1 MVMKKICMSL
11 FFLLFSG
18 AMVAQ
23 DGLFMGLG
31 VGAAFPLGENQQAGV
46 MLNPV
51 SVSLQL
57 GHEGSFLGLTAGFLI
72 ASKSQYPVHYQ
83 RDTGEKKYI
92 YDYTKGTFSSAPLY
106 EHFTSEKNSLSG
118 VFVLLEYTHPFWE
131 NEQYHLGGLVS
142 IGGCGVSFTPK
153 DEGLKDRKDL
163 DKNEKTRMVFAL
175 GVQNTFELERHIIQ
189 LSLQYFLQNPTLS
202 GVTPSLKG
210 NYFLMRVTFSGRWWS

>member
-1 MVMKKICMSL
+1 MKKVCMSL

-18 AMVAQ
+18 TMVAQ

-57 GHEGSFLGLTAGFLI
+57 GHEGSFLGLTAGLLI

-83 RDTGEKKYI
+83 RDTGEKKYV

-210 NYFLMRVTFSGRWWS
+210 NYFLMRVTFSGRWW

>member
-1 MVMKKICMSL
+1 MKKVCMSL

-18 AMVAQ
+18 TMVAQ

-46 MLNPV
+46 LLNPI

-57 GHEGSFLGLTAGFLI
+57 AGDGSFLGLTAGFLV
-72 ASKSQYPVHYQ
+72 ATKSQYPVHYQ
-83 RDTGEKKYI
+83 RDIGEKKYV
-92 YDYTKGTFSSAPLY
+92 YDYTKGTFSSAPIY

-153 DEGLKDRKDL
+153 DEGLKDRDDL

>member
-1 MVMKKICMSL
+1 MKKVCMSL

-18 AMVAQ
+18 AMAAQ

-83 RDTGEKKYI
+83 RDTGEKKYV

>member
-1 MVMKKICMSL
+1 MKKVCMSL

-83 RDTGEKKYI
+83 RDTGEKKYV

-142 IGGCGVSFTPK
+142 IGGCGVSFEPK

>member
-1 MVMKKICMSL
+1 MVMKKVCMSL

-83 RDTGEKKYI
+83 RDTGEKKYV

-142 IGGCGVSFTPK
+142 IGGSGVSFTPK

>member
-1 MVMKKICMSL
+1 MKKICMSL

-83 RDTGEKKYI
+83 RDTGEKKYV

-142 IGGCGVSFTPK
+142 IGGSGVSFTPK

-175 GVQNTFELERHIIQ
+175 GVQNTFELERHIVQ

>member
-1 MVMKKICMSL
+1 MKKVCMSL

-18 AMVAQ
+18 TMVAQ

-46 MLNPV
+46 LLNPI

-57 GHEGSFLGLTAGFLI
+57 AGDGSFLGLTAGFLI
-72 ASKSQYPVHYQ
+72 ATKSQYPVHYQ
-83 RDTGEKKYI
+83 RDTGEKKYV
-92 YDYTKGTFSSAPLY
+92 YDYTKGTFSSAPIY

-153 DEGLKDRKDL
+153 DEGLKDRHDL

-175 GVQNTFELERHIIQ
+175 GVQNTFELERHIVQ

>member
-1 MVMKKICMSL
+1 MKKICMSL

-83 RDTGEKKYI
+83 RDTGEKKYV
-92 YDYTKGTFSSAPLY
+92 YDYTKGAFSSAPLY
-106 EHFTSEKNSLSG
+106 EHFTSEKNSLSV

-153 DEGLKDRKDL
+153 DEGLKDRDDL

>member
-1 MVMKKICMSL
+1 MKKVCMSL

-23 DGLFMGLG
+23 EGLFMGLG

-51 SVSLQL
+51 SLSLQL

-83 RDTGEKKYI
+83 RDTGEKKYV

-142 IGGCGVSFTPK
+142 IGGSGVSFTPK

>member
-1 MVMKKICMSL
+1 MKKICMSL

-46 MLNPV
+46 MLNPI
-51 SVSLQL
+51 SLSLQL
-57 GHEGSFLGLTAGFLI
+57 GGDGIFLGLTGGFLI
-72 ASKSQYPVHYQ
+72 ATNSQYPVHYR
-83 RDTGEKKYI
+83 RDTGELLYS
-92 YDYTKGTFSSAPLY
+92 YDYAKREFVSEPLY

-131 NEQYHLGGLVS
+131 NEQYHLGGLAS
-142 IGGCGVSFTPK
+142 IGACGVGFTPK

-175 GVQNTFELERHIIQ
+175 GVQNTFELERNFIQ

-202 GVTPSLKG
+202 GITPSLKG
-210 NYFLMRVTFSGRWWS
+210 NYLLLRMTFSGGWFH

>member
-1 MVMKKICMSL
+1 MKKVCMSL

-83 RDTGEKKYI
+83 RDTGEKKYV

-131 NEQYHLGGLVS
+131 NEQYHLGGLAS

>member
-1 MVMKKICMSL
+1 MKKICMSL

-57 GHEGSFLGLTAGFLI
+57 GHEGSFLGLTAGFLV
-72 ASKSQYPVHYQ
+72 ATKSQYPVHYQ
-83 RDTGEKKYI
+83 RDTGEKKYV
-92 YDYTKGTFSSAPLY
+92 YDYTKGTFSSAPIY

-153 DEGLKDRKDL
+153 DEGLKDRDDL

>member
-1 MVMKKICMSL
+1 MKKIGIHL

-18 AMVAQ
+18 TVLAQ
-23 DGLFMGLG
+23 DGFFMGLG

-46 MLNPV
+46 MLNPI
-51 SVSLQL
+51 SLSLQL
-57 GHEGSFLGLTAGFLI
+57 GGDGIFLGLTGGFLI
-72 ASKSQYPVHYQ
+72 ATNSQYPVHYR
-83 RDTGEKKYI
+83 RDTGELLYS
-92 YDYTKGTFSSAPLY
+92 YDYAKREFVSEPLY

-131 NEQYHLGGLVS
+131 NEQYHLGGLAS
-142 IGGCGVSFTPK
+142 IGACGVGFTPK

-163 DKNEKTRMVFAL
+163 DKNEKTRMVFAI
-175 GVQNTFELERHIIQ
+175 GVQNTFELERNFIQ

-210 NYFLMRVTFSGRWWS
+210 NYLLLRMTFSGGWFH

>member
-1 MVMKKICMSL
+1 MVLKKVCMSL

-83 RDTGEKKYI
+83 RDTGEKKYV

>member
-1 MVMKKICMSL
+1 MKKVCMSL

-18 AMVAQ
+18 TMVAQ

-31 VGAAFPLGENQQAGV
+31 VGAAFPLGENQQVGV

-57 GHEGSFLGLTAGFLI
+57 GHEGSFLGLTAGFLV
-72 ASKSQYPVHYQ
+72 ATKSQYPVHYQ
-83 RDTGEKKYI
+83 RDTGEKKYV
-92 YDYTKGTFSSAPLY
+92 YDYTKGTFSSAPIY

-175 GVQNTFELERHIIQ
+175 GVQNTFELERNIIQ

>member
-1 MVMKKICMSL
+1 MKKVCMSL

-46 MLNPV
+46 MLNPI
-51 SVSLQL
+51 SLSLQL
-57 GHEGSFLGLTAGFLI
+57 GGDGIFLGLTGGFLI
-72 ASKSQYPVHYQ
+72 ATNSQYPVHYR
-83 RDTGEKKYI
+83 RDTGELLYS
-92 YDYTKGTFSSAPLY
+92 YDYAKREFVSEPLY

-131 NEQYHLGGLVS
+131 NEQYHLGGLAS
-142 IGGCGVSFTPK
+142 IGACGVGFTPK

-189 LSLQYFLQNPTLS
+189 LSLQYFLQNPPLS

>member
-1 MVMKKICMSL
+1 MKKICMSL

-83 RDTGEKKYI
+83 RDTGEKKYV

>member
-1 MVMKKICMSL
+1 MKKVCMSL

-18 AMVAQ
+18 TMVAQ

-31 VGAAFPLGENQQAGV
+31 VGAAFPLGENQQVGV

-83 RDTGEKKYI
+83 RDTGEKKYV
-92 YDYTKGTFSSAPLY
+92 YDYTKGAFSSAPLY
-106 EHFTSEKNSLSG
+106 EHFTSEKNNLSG
-118 VFVLLEYTHPFWE
+118 VFVLLEDTHPFWE

>member
-1 MVMKKICMSL
+1 MKKICMSL

-46 MLNPV
+46 MLNPI
-51 SVSLQL
+51 SLSLQL

-83 RDTGEKKYI
+83 RDTGEKKYV

>member
-1 MVMKKICMSL
+1 MKKVCMSL

-83 RDTGEKKYI
+83 RDTGEKKYV

-142 IGGCGVSFTPK
+142 IGGCGVSFEPK

-210 NYFLMRVTFSGRWWS
+210 NYFLMRVTFSGRWWG

>member
-1 MVMKKICMSL
+1 MKKICMSL

-83 RDTGEKKYI
+83 RDTGEKKYV

-153 DEGLKDRKDL
+153 DEGLKDRDDL

>member
-1 MVMKKICMSL
+1 MKKICMSL

-83 RDTGEKKYI
+83 RDTGEKKYV
-92 YDYTKGTFSSAPLY
+92 YDYTKGAFSSAPLY

-118 VFVLLEYTHPFWE
+118 VFVLLEYTYPFWE
-131 NEQYHLGGLVS
+131 NEQYHFGGLVS

>member
-1 MVMKKICMSL
+1 MKKVCMSL

-18 AMVAQ
+18 TMVAQ

-83 RDTGEKKYI
+83 RDTGEKKYV
-92 YDYTKGTFSSAPLY
+92 YDYTKGTFSSAPIY

>member
-1 MVMKKICMSL
+1 MKKICMSL

-83 RDTGEKKYI
+83 RDTGEKKYV
-92 YDYTKGTFSSAPLY
+92 YDYTKGAFSSAPLY